1 MSGAAEKK
9 RAAAEAAARLVDPG
23 MLVGLG
29 SGSTAEAFVTALAAH
44 SPGVRVVAT
53 SKVIAAQ
60 AAGLGL
66 EVIDLDDAGLIDLT
80 VDGADDIG
88 PGLALIKGGGAALL
102 REKLVWEASARRVVI
117 ADDSKIQGPFGRYP
131 LPIEVTPFGCLWTAR
146 RIDAVLAAQGLAAR
160 AVLRLRAGA
169 PLITDNGNLIYDAAC
184 GALPD
189 PAPLAAALKQITGV
203 VEHGLF
209 LGLAERALIG
219 AEGAVQTLYP

>member
-1 MSGAAEKK
+1 MSAAVQK
-9 RAAAEAAARLVDPG
+9 RAAAQAAAGLVDPG

-29 SGSTAEAFVTALAAH
+29 SGTTAEAFVIALAAH
-44 SPGVRVVAT
+44 APGVRVVAT
-53 SKVIAAQ
+53 SELIAAQ

-66 EVIDLDDAGLIDLT
+66 KVIDLDDAGLIDLT

-117 ADDSKIQGPFGRYP
+117 ADASKLAGPFGRFP
-131 LPIEVTPFGCLWTAR
+131 LPIEVVPFGHGRTAR
-146 RIDAVLAAQGLAAR
+146 RIDIVLRDQGLAVTAR
-160 AVLRLRAGA
+160 LRLRDGA
-169 PLITDNGNLIYDAAC
+169 PVRTDNGNLIYDAPC
-184 GALPD
+184 GAIPH
-189 PAPLAAALKQITGV
+189 PAPLAAALKQLTGV

-219 AEGAVQTLYP
+219 ADDGVTTLYP